1 MNKNIFFLSLLLIL
15 SVSVVGATELDELYF
30 EITPPEGFSIRDCSD
45 SSIFMIENKTGAVID
60 IFEVN
65 GNTSATGYENV
76 IEPHISN
83 TIETDDYTAYKTY
96 DSDLGENSGSTILR
110 VTVDGHDFQL
120 VWSHRG
126 GFDESTFEHDV
137 DILNQTAQS
146 IKLK

>member
-1 MNKNIFFLSLLLIL
+1 MNKNILFLSLLLIL
-15 SVSVVGATELDELYF
+15 SLSIVSATELNELYF
-30 EITPPEGFSIRDCSD
+30 EITPPEGYSIRDCSD
-45 SSIFMIENKTGAVID
+45 SSIFMIENETGDVID

-83 TIETDDYTAYKTY
+83 TIETNDYVAYKTY
-96 DSDLGENSGSTILR
+96 DVDLGGGSTILR
-110 VTVDGHDFQL
+110 VTVDERDFQL
-120 VWSHRG
+120 VWNHRSD
-126 GFDESTFEHDV
+126 FDESTFEHDV